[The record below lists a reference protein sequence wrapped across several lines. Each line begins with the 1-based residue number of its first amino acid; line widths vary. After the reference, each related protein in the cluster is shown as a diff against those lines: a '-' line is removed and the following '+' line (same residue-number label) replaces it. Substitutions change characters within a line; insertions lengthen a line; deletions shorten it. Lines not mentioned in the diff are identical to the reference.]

1 MREYSVLH
9 HSPHHLATWGQE
21 DEISMLGG
29 WHLASN
35 LWGSSKLFCS
45 KLLGGLPACVSA
57 LPYALVHAMCICS
70 IYYI

>member
-9 HSPHHLATWGQE
+9 HSPHHLATWGQQ

-45 KLLGGLPACVSA
+45 KLLGGNTTC
-57 LPYALVHAMCICS
+57 MCICTA
-70 IYYI
+70 ICTCAGDVYM